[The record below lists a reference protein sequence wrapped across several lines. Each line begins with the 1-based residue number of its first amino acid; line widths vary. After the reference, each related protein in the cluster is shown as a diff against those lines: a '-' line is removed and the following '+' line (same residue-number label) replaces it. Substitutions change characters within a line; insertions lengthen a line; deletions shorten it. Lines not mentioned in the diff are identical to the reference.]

1 MCRVSVHVG
10 LCAASLVAR
19 SVCWC
24 IQYAVVSVSL
34 GEMFDVAASIG
45 ASSCE
50 VFSVGFGRWW

>member
-1 MCRVSVHVG
+1 MSVHVG
-10 LCAASLVAR
+10 LCAASLVAH

-24 IQYAVVSVSL
+24 IQYVVVSVSL

-50 VFSVGFGRWW
+50 VFGVVFGRWW

>member
-1 MCRVSVHVG
+1 MSVHVG

-24 IQYAVVSVSL
+24 IQYVVVSVSL
-34 GEMFDVAASIG
+34 GEMFDVAALIG

-50 VFSVGFGRWW
+50 VFGVVFARWW